1 MTIHPGVCLIIQF
14 KTTCTFKTN
23 DTNREYRR
31 TYLLPKI
38 GERKN
43 GSNKD
48 LGNPK
53 SGSGGGVISGHFD
66 TNLEVEVSFCLLR
79 GRINSQMDMVGN
91 ILGGETFGIVAVE
104 G

>member
-1 MTIHPGVCLIIQF
+1 MCLSYILIYDN
-14 KTTCTFKTN
+14 TFRDIRPRQQHIKTN
-23 DTNREYRR
+23 DTLLKQCNILEEVEAQTEYRR
-31 TYLLPKI
+31 TYLLYLLPKE

-43 GSNKD
+43 GTDKD

-79 GRINSQMDMVGN
+79 ERINS
-91 ILGGETFGIVAVE
+91 
-104 G
+104 